1 MSTTVKFNNV
11 TVEADYNGLTIRKG
25 IFKRV
30 FVTWAALEHLE
41 RSEHLIGKMK
51 DHTVF
56 QVTEPLSGVTVQDG
70 LEFTICTPSGRVDML
85 KGTAMGLIPVVEG
98 LYQQY
103 RWYKG

>member
-30 FVTWAALEHLE
+30 FVTWPALEFLAKE
-41 RSEHLIGKMK
+41 GVVENLK
-51 DHTVF
+51 DRKIF
-56 QVTEPLSGVTVQDG
+56 QVTEPLSGVTVQSG
-70 LEFTICTPSGRVDML
+70 LEFDILTSHGRLNMMNS
-85 KGTAMGLIPVVEG
+85 TAMGLIPVVEG